1 MNHVSPKDELMTSTR
16 QLTGTTID
24 SPVSN
29 DKTRAL
35 SMTRSDNWHALVR
48 LDIDNGNEQ
57 PRDAIGAH
65 GFAP

>member
-1 MNHVSPKDELMTSTR
+1 MSHVRPKDELMTSTW

-29 DKTRAL
+29 DKTKAL
-35 SMTRSDNWHALVR
+35 SMTKSDHWHALVR

-57 PRDAIGAH
+57 PRDAIGAN
-65 GFAP
+65 GFVP